1 MYDLIDLHCHILSS
15 VDDGAYD
22 DDMMK
27 SMLDIA
33 YNDGIKAI
41 CFTPHFKIH
50 QFKNDEHIRKYNLHI
65 ERVFSSALE
74 YVNEKYSDMKI
85 YLGNEVM
92 FHNDICN
99 SLSTGKCRFLA
110 DSSYVLV
117 EFKPETPMF
126 DIENIVSKILRK
138 GYIPVIAHIE
148 RYSALVN
155 DPSKLKELRGLG
167 ALLQINAGS
176 ILKFWFGKTARFIKN
191 ALKNKLVDIICT
203 DAHNDK
209 ELSPILSK
217 AHDKIFKRYG
227 EEYAKMLFFTTPN
240 AIINN
245 VKIY

>member
-203 DAHNDK
+203 DAHNDSVA
-209 ELSPILSK
+209 LPNLSK
-217 AHDKIFKRYG
+217 AFTRIANKFGFECASRIFYKNPQKI
-227 EEYAKMLFFTTPN
+227 L
-240 AIINN
+240 IN
-245 VKIY
+245 I